1 MKMRYLSLVAAVCV
15 GATWMAGCQKTPKSI
30 TAIPTRQVQLR
41 GDQASPPTASGRI
54 RPAYDFP
61 EAESLGG
68 IPIVP
73 GGMEPDP
80 MGRSWGVT
88 LTNSTVPSLGK
99 AYKKTVEGELQERE
113 ARALELAEYAGEE
126 LWVIYRPQREP
137 SDATAATDA
146 QYPGTG
152 ALMTRIEEKEA
163 PLPLKHTDVK
173 ASVVG
178 YIASVDVTQQ
188 FENPYDQKIE
198 AVYVFPLPE
207 NGAVNEFVMQVGA
220 RRIRGIVRERYE
232 AERIYTDAKR
242 QGYVASLM
250 TQERPN
256 IFTQSVANIE
266 PGKRIDITI
275 RYYNTLAYVD
285 GWYEFV
291 FPMVVGP
298 RFNPPGS
305 YGGVGAVPAS
315 GLARSGQRT
324 DVHYLKPG
332 MRNGHDIA
340 LELDVNAGVAVEE
353 IECRTHKIQMTRG
366 NDDVAGKK
374 ISVKGS
380 GEFSAKLESSE
391 TIPNKDFVLRF
402 RVAGKTMKSA
412 MVTHED
418 HRGGFFTM
426 MLYPPAA
433 VEALERAPLELVFV
447 LDCSGSMN
455 GEPLAQAK
463 AAIRHALK
471 SMDERDTFQLI
482 NFSVDARQF
491 GREPV
496 RASREN
502 VARALRYLE
511 SLQSEGGTMMIE
523 GVKAALDFPHDY
535 SRLRFICFLTDGFI
549 GNESDI
555 LHAVH
560 QKLGDSRI
568 FSFGVG
574 SSVNRYLLE
583 GMAKIGRGTVAYLGL
598 KDDGAKVMNDFFER
612 ISHPALT
619 DVKID
624 WNGFRPTDVYP
635 KRMPDLFVGRPLVI
649 TGRYDAGRRPGVV
662 ELSGKAGKS
671 RIKVP
676 INAKSA
682 TGETSPALPSVW
694 ARTKIG
700 ELMQRETVKPSS
712 DLSGQITKTALDF
725 QLLSPYTAFLALD
738 ASRRTEGAT
747 ATVVPV
753 AVPVPEG
760 VKYETT
766 VEQ

>member
-1 MKMRYLSLVAAVCV
+1 MKTRCFSLILIVSVC
-15 GATWMAGCQKTPKSI
+15 AGWWLGCASQKSPKNI
-30 TAIPTRQVQLR
+30 TTMPSREVEVR
-41 GDQASPPTASGRI
+41 FD
-54 RPAYDFP
+54 
-61 EAESLGG
+61 G
-68 IPIVP
+68 IS
-73 GGMEPDP
+73 EP
-80 MGRSWGVT
+80 MVT
-88 LTNSTVPSLGK
+88 VTNSTTWDESDLYFDRFGAEPLNGTPVPALQYYFRKQNPQRPQLTQLERQQRSL
-99 AYKKTVEGELQERE
+99 AM
-113 ARALELAEYAGEE
+113 ADYAGEE
-126 LWVIYRPQREP
+126 LWVIYRPP
-137 SDATAATDA
+137 SERAADDD

-152 ALMTRIEEKEA
+152 ALMTRVEEKEA
-163 PLPLKHTDVK
+163 ALPLKHTDVK
-173 ASVVG
+173 ANVVG

-232 AERIYTDAKR
+232 AERIYADAKR
-242 QGYVASLM
+242 QGYTASLL

-256 IFTQSVANIE
+256 IFKQSVANIE
-266 PGKRIDITI
+266 PGKRIDISI
-275 RYYNTLAYVD
+275 RYYNTLAYAD

-315 GLARSGQRT
+315 ALAQSGQPT

-340 LELDVNAGVAVEE
+340 LELEVDAGVSVEQ
-353 IECRTHKIQMTRG
+353 IECRTHKILLQGHNDPLGSTTRRI
-366 NDDVAGKK
+366 DGK
-374 ISVKGS
+374 S
-380 GEFSAKLESSE
+380 FNAKLASSDA
-391 TIPNKDFVLRF
+391 IPNKDFVLRF
-402 RVAGKTMKSA
+402 RVAGKTMKTA

-433 VEALERAPLELVFV
+433 IEELERAPLELVFV
-447 LDCSGSMN
+447 LDCSGSMS
-455 GEPLAQAK
+455 GEPLKQAK

-471 SMDERDTFQLI
+471 NMDERDTFQLI

-502 VARALRYLE
+502 IARALRYLD

-523 GVKAALDFPHDY
+523 GVKAALDFPHDD
-535 SRLRFICFLTDGFI
+535 SRLRFVCFMTDGYI
-549 GNESDI
+549 GNEADI
-555 LHAVH
+555 LYAVH
-560 QKLGDSRI
+560 EKLGESRI

-574 SSVNRYLLE
+574 SSVNRYLLDS
-583 GMAKIGRGTVAYLGL
+583 MAKVGRGTVAYLGL
-598 KDDGAKVMNDFFER
+598 KDDGAKVMDDFFTR

-635 KRMPDLFVGRPLVI
+635 KRLPDLFVGRPLVI
-649 TGRYDAGRRPGVV
+649 TGRYEADGKRPGVV
-662 ELSGKAGKS
+662 ELSGKAGKN

-676 INAKSA
+676 INARTRTDSVA
-682 TGETSPALPSVW
+682 GTNPALPSVW
-694 ARTKIG
+694 ARTKIA
-700 ELMQRETVKPSS
+700 ELMQRETVKR
-712 DLSGQITKTALDF
+712 DLSISEQIKKTALDF

-747 ATVVPV
+747 ATTVPV

-760 VKYETT
+760 VRYETT
-766 VEQ
+766 VE

>member
-1 MKMRYLSLVAAVCV
+1 MKMRYLSLVAAASVMAIWIGCSTPEPRGITV
-15 GATWMAGCQKTPKSI
+15 IPNRDVSISSSANAPVAGNALGLPLEPAKAAGGSTLGYETSPLLGASI
-30 TAIPTRQVQLR
+30 GAPLSQ
-41 GDQASPPTASGRI
+41 
-54 RPAYDFP
+54 
-61 EAESLGG
+61 EAEVLKQRQL
-68 IPIVP
+68 
-73 GGMEPDP
+73 D
-80 MGRSWGVT
+80 
-88 LTNSTVPSLGK
+88 
-99 AYKKTVEGELQERE
+99 
-113 ARALELAEYAGEE
+113 LAQYAGEE
-126 LWVIYRPQREP
+126 LWIIHRSKVDNSAA
-137 SDATAATDA
+137 SDD

-152 ALMTRIEEKEA
+152 ALMTQVDEKEA

-178 YIASVDVTQQ
+178 YISTVDVTQQ

-207 NGAVNEFVMQVGA
+207 NGAVNEFVMVVGD
-220 RRIRGIVRERYE
+220 RRIRGIVREKAE
-232 AERIYTDAKR
+232 AERIYAEAKH
-242 QGYVASLM
+242 QGYVASLL

-256 IFTQSVANIE
+256 IFKQSVANIE
-266 PGKRIDITI
+266 PGKRIDISI
-275 RYYNTLAYVD
+275 RYYNTLVYAD

-298 RFNPPGS
+298 RFNPPS
-305 YGGVGAVPAS
+305 RYGGIGAVPAS
-315 GLARSGQRT
+315 PLASSGQPT

-332 MRNGHDIA
+332 TRSGHDIA
-340 LELDVNAGVAVEE
+340 LTLEVNAGVKVEE
-353 IECRTHKIQMTRG
+353 LECRTHKIQVQGMNEPLGTTTRRIDG
-366 NDDVAGKK
+366 ESFTVK
-374 ISVKGS
+374 IDK
-380 GEFSAKLESSE
+380 AD

-402 RVAGKTMKSA
+402 RVAGKTMKTA
-412 MVTHED
+412 MITHED

-447 LDCSGSMN
+447 LDCSGSMS
-455 GEPLAQAK
+455 GEPLKQAK

-471 SMDERDTFQLI
+471 KMDSRDTFQLI

-496 RASREN
+496 LATREN
-502 VARALRYLE
+502 ITRALSYLE

-523 GVKAALDFPHDY
+523 GVKAALDFPHDD
-535 SRLRFICFLTDGFI
+535 SRLRFVCFLTDGYI

-555 LHAVH
+555 LQAVH
-560 QKLGDSRI
+560 EKLGDSRI

-574 SSVNRYLLE
+574 SSVNRYLLD
-583 GMAKIGRGTVAYLGL
+583 GMARIGRGTVAYLGL
-598 KDDGAKVMNDFFER
+598 NDDGAKVMADFFER
-612 ISHPALT
+612 ISHPAFT

-624 WNGFRPTDVYP
+624 WNGLRPTDVYP
-635 KRMPDLFVGRPLVI
+635 KRLPDLFVGRPLAI
-649 TGRYDAGRRPGVV
+649 TGRYTPGTKPGVI

-676 INAKSA
+676 VNAKSGS
-682 TGETSPALPSVW
+682 GETSPALASIW
-694 ARTKIG
+694 ARSRIA
-700 ELMQRETVKPSS
+700 ELTQQETVSRDK
-712 DLSGQITKTALDF
+712 DLSSQIRKTALDF

-738 ASRRTEGAT
+738 ASRKTEGSVAT
-747 ATVVPV
+747 TIPV

-766 VEQ
+766 VE

>member
-1 MKMRYLSLVAAVCV
+1 MKTKYLSLLATVCV
-15 GATWMAGCQKTPKSI
+15 CVAWMGCKKTPKEV
-30 TAIPTRQVQLR
+30 TPMPTRQVRL
-41 GDQASPPTASGRI
+41 SGEAVSNLPE
-54 RPAYDFP
+54 PAAGRVP
-61 EAESLGG
+61 LGG
-68 IPIVP
+68 VPIL
-73 GGMEPDP
+73 GDEP
-80 MGRSWGVT
+80 MLGRPFYREGAFTEKGV
-88 LTNSTVPSLGK
+88 K
-99 AYKKTVEGELQERE
+99 ALQERLVE
-113 ARALELAEYAGEE
+113 QEKRALEMAEYAGEE
-126 LWVIYRPQREP
+126 LWVIYRPERQ
-137 SDATAATDA
+137 AAQDDH
-146 QYPGTG
+146 YPGTG
-152 ALMTRIEEKEA
+152 ALMTRIEEEEI
-163 PLPLKHTDVK
+163 PLSLKHTDVK
-173 ASVVG
+173 AGVVG

-207 NGAVNEFVMQVGA
+207 DGAVNEFVMQVGA
-220 RRIRGIVRERYE
+220 RRIRGIVRERQE
-232 AERIYTDAKR
+232 AERIYADAKR

-250 TQERPN
+250 AQERPN

-266 PGKRIDITI
+266 PGKQIDITI
-275 RYYNTLAYVD
+275 RYYNTLAYAD

-315 GLARSGQRT
+315 GLAKSGQPI

-332 MRNGHDIA
+332 TRSGHDIA
-340 LELDVNAGVAVEE
+340 LELEVNAGVTVEE
-353 IECRTHKIQMTRG
+353 IECKTHKVEVRRG
-366 NDDVAGKK
+366 NDVIARKPVSVAGGESF
-374 ISVKGS
+374 SVK
-380 GEFSAKLESSE
+380 LDSSD

-402 RVAGKTMKSA
+402 RVAGKTMKSG

-433 VEALERAPLELVFV
+433 VEELERAPLELVFV

-455 GEPLAQAK
+455 GEPLKQGK

-471 SMDERDTFQLI
+471 NMDERDTFQLI

-496 RASREN
+496 PASQEN

-523 GVKAALDFPHDY
+523 GVKAALDFPHDD
-535 SRLRFICFLTDGFI
+535 SRLRFVCFLTDGYI
-549 GNESDI
+549 GNEADI

-560 QKLGDSRI
+560 QKLGESRI

-583 GMAKIGRGTVAYLGL
+583 GMAKIGRGTVAFLGL
-598 KDDGAKVMNDFFER
+598 NDDGAKVMGEFFAR
-612 ISHPALT
+612 ISHPAMT

-624 WNGFRPTDVYP
+624 WKGFRPRDVYP
-635 KRMPDLFVGRPLVI
+635 KRLPDLFVGRPLVI
-649 TGRYDAGRRPGVV
+649 TGRYDAGGRKPGVV
-662 ELSGKAGKS
+662 ELNGKAGKT

-676 INAKSA
+676 VNAKSG
-682 TGETSPALPSVW
+682 TRETSPALPSVW
-694 ARTKIG
+694 ARSKIA
-700 ELMQRETVKPSS
+700 ELMERETVKRDS
-712 DLSGQITKTALDF
+712 DLKKQIEKTALDY
-725 QLLSPYTAFLALD
+725 QLMSPYTAFLALD
-738 ASRRTEGAT
+738 ASRKTEEAT

-753 AVPVPEG
+753 AVPAPEG

-766 VEQ
+766 VE

>member
-1 MKMRYLSLVAAVCV
+1 MELEERL
-15 GATWMAGCQKTPKSI
+15 
-30 TAIPTRQVQLR
+30 
-41 GDQASPPTASGRI
+41 
-54 RPAYDFP
+54 
-61 EAESLGG
+61 AEQQ
-68 IPIVP
+68 
-73 GGMEPDP
+73 
-80 MGRSWGVT
+80 R
-88 LTNSTVPSLGK
+88 
-99 AYKKTVEGELQERE
+99 
-113 ARALELAEYAGEE
+113 RALEMAELAGEE
-126 LWVIYRPQREP
+126 LWVIYRPERE
-137 SDATAATDA
+137 AAQDN

-152 ALMTRIEEKEA
+152 ALMTRIGEEEK

-173 ASVVG
+173 ADVVG

-220 RRIRGIVRERYE
+220 RRIRGIVRERQE
-232 AERIYTDAKR
+232 AERIYADAKR
-242 QGYVASLM
+242 QGYAASLM

-266 PGKRIDITI
+266 PGKQIDISI
-275 RYYNTLAYVD
+275 RYYNTLAYAD

-315 GLARSGQRT
+315 GLARSGQPT

-332 MRNGHDIA
+332 TRSGHDIA
-340 LELDVNAGVAVEE
+340 LELEVNAGVTVEE
-353 IECRTHKIQMTRG
+353 IVCKTHQVEVRRG
-366 NDDVAGKK
+366 NDVIAGKPVSVPGGESF
-374 ISVKGS
+374 SVK
-380 GEFSAKLESSE
+380 LDSSD

-402 RVAGKTMKSA
+402 RVAGKTMKSG
-412 MVTHED
+412 MVTHQD

-433 VEALERAPLELVFV
+433 VEELDRAPLELVFV

-455 GEPLAQAK
+455 GQPLQQAK
-463 AAIRHALK
+463 AAIRHALN
-471 SMDERDTFQLI
+471 SMDDRDTFQLI

-496 RASREN
+496 RANQEN
-502 VARALRYLE
+502 VARALRYLD

-523 GVKAALDFPHDY
+523 GVKAALDFPHDE
-535 SRLRFICFLTDGFI
+535 SRLRFVCFLTDGYI
-549 GNESDI
+549 GNEADI
-555 LHAVH
+555 LHAIH
-560 QKLGDSRI
+560 ARLGSSRI

-598 KDDGAKVMNDFFER
+598 NDDGAKVMDDFFAR
-612 ISHPALT
+612 VSHPALT

-635 KRMPDLFVGRPLVI
+635 KRLPDLFVGRPLVI
-649 TGRYDAGRRPGVV
+649 TGRYDVDGEGPEIV

-676 INAKSA
+676 MNAKSS

-694 ARTKIG
+694 ARAKIA
-700 ELMQRETVKPSS
+700 ELMEREAIRRDSNVQR
-712 DLSGQITKTALDF
+712 QIEKTALDY

-766 VEQ
+766 VE

>member
-1 MKMRYLSLVAAVCV
+1 MKTRFFNLILIVSVCAGWWLGCARTPKNMTTIPAESQSYGFSDPLGRNSTTWEELDSDFGRFGSQPTGVAEGDRWNYREVPRRRGYINGDVLGAQDQEVSARQKMR
-15 GATWMAGCQKTPKSI
+15 MA
-30 TAIPTRQVQLR
+30 
-41 GDQASPPTASGRI
+41 
-54 RPAYDFP
+54 
-61 EAESLGG
+61 
-68 IPIVP
+68 
-73 GGMEPDP
+73 
-80 MGRSWGVT
+80 
-88 LTNSTVPSLGK
+88 
-99 AYKKTVEGELQERE
+99 
-113 ARALELAEYAGEE
+113 LADYAGEE
-126 LWVIYRPQREP
+126 LWVIYRPQSEKA
-137 SDATAATDA
+137 SEDD

-152 ALMTRIEEKEA
+152 ALMTRVDEKEA

-173 ASVVG
+173 ANVVG

-207 NGAVNEFVMQVGA
+207 NGAVNEFVMQVGT

-232 AERIYTDAKR
+232 AERIYADAKR
-242 QGYVASLM
+242 QGYTASLL

-256 IFTQSVANIE
+256 IFKQSVANIE
-266 PGKRIDITI
+266 PGKRIDISI
-275 RYYNTLAYVD
+275 RYYNTLAYAD

-305 YGGVGAVPAS
+305 YRGVGAVPAS
-315 GLARSGQRT
+315 ALAQSGQPT

-332 MRNGHDIA
+332 TRSGHDIA
-340 LELDVNAGVAVEE
+340 LELEVDAGVSVEE
-353 IECRTHKIQMTRG
+353 IECRTHKISLQGHNDPLGTTTRRI
-366 NDDVAGKK
+366 DGK
-374 ISVKGS
+374 SFNVKLAS
-380 GEFSAKLESSE
+380 LD

-402 RVAGKTMKSA
+402 RVAGKTMKTA

-433 VEALERAPLELVFV
+433 IEELERAPLELVFV
-447 LDCSGSMN
+447 LDCSGSMS
-455 GEPLAQAK
+455 GEPLKQAK

-471 SMDERDTFQLI
+471 NMDARDTFQLI

-496 RASREN
+496 LANREN
-502 VARALRYLE
+502 IARALRYLD
-511 SLQSEGGTMMIE
+511 SLQSEGGTTMIE
-523 GVKAALDFPHDY
+523 GVKAALDFPHDE
-535 SRLRFICFLTDGFI
+535 SRLRFVCFLTDGYI
-549 GNESDI
+549 GNETDI
-555 LHAVH
+555 LAAVH
-560 QKLGDSRI
+560 DKLGESRI

-574 SSVNRYLLE
+574 SSVNRYLLDS
-583 GMAKIGRGTVAYLGL
+583 MAKIGRGTVAYLGL
-598 KDDGAKVMNDFFER
+598 KDDGAKVMDDFFAR

-624 WNGFRPTDVYP
+624 WKGFRPTDVYP

-649 TGRYDAGRRPGVV
+649 TGRYDTDGKKPGVV

-671 RIKVP
+671 RITVP
-676 INAKSA
+676 INAKTRTDVMA
-682 TGETSPALPSVW
+682 GTSPALPSVW
-694 ARTKIG
+694 ARTKIA
-700 ELMQRETVKPSS
+700 ELMQRETVTR
-712 DLSGQITKTALDF
+712 DYRMAEQIKKTALDF

-747 ATVVPV
+747 ATTVPV

-766 VEQ
+766 VE